1 MLKGISNYK
10 QTYQYQELLKEHN
23 LSEYGIWEVRG
34 EDPNCDLGGHHSQP
48 FLGHFEGTLED
59 VLNIAVDLPNFWQW
73 GAGGT
78 IKQIKS
84 KPVLK
89 LNEYIKH
96 KQELDETEQQILRLQ
111 DKVKQLKIK
120 MGIS

>member
-73 GAGGT
+73 GAGDGHRD
-78 IKQIKS
+78 
-84 KPVLK
+84 PRR
-89 LNEYIKH
+89 
-96 KQELDETEQQILRLQ
+96 LRRRRHQ
-111 DKVKQLKIK
+111 ADD
-120 MGIS
+120 G